1 MTRYSIFDSPLLLG
15 FDHLERMVERAAK
28 NASSGYPPYNI
39 EQIGENGLRITLAV
53 AGFTMEQLQVSLEDR
68 HLVIRGR
75 QDEDDTQR
83 IFVHRGIATRQ
94 FQRVFLLADEIE
106 IRGAH
111 LDNGLLHIDLI
122 RLVPE
127 KKIQN
132 IAIQSAQK
140 LKSKAVEIDGTA
152 HESSSDHA
160 AISSTNP
167 DSQS

>member
-28 NASSGYPPYNI
+28 NASGGYPPYNI

-75 QDEDDTQR
+75 QDEHEEQR
-83 IFVHRGIATRQ
+83 LFIHRGIATRQ

-111 LDNGLLHIDLI
+111 LDNGLLHIDLM

-127 KKIQN
+127 RKIQT
-132 IAIQSAQK
+132 IAIQSGNK

-152 HESSSDHA
+152 HSSEDES
-160 AISSTNP
+160 
-167 DSQS
+167 

>member
-39 EQIGENGLRITLAV
+39 EQIGENGMRITLAV
-53 AGFTMEQLQVSLEDR
+53 AGFTMDQLQVSLEDR

-75 QDEDDTQR
+75 QDEEESANR

-111 LDNGLLHIDLI
+111 LDNGLLHIDLM

-127 KKIQN
+127 KKVQHVP
-132 IAIQSAQK
+132 IQSGHK
-140 LKSKAVEIDGTA
+140 LKNKTLEIDGTTA
-152 HESSSDHA
+152 ETAQDLQEGS
-160 AISSTNP
+160 
-167 DSQS
+167 

>member
-1 MTRYSIFDSPLLLG
+1 MTRYSLFDSPLLLG

-28 NASSGYPPYNI
+28 NAGTGYPPYNI
-39 EQIGENGLRITLAV
+39 EQIGEHGLRITLAV

-75 QDEDDTQR
+75 QDEDEAPR
-83 IFVHRGIATRQ
+83 LFVHRGIATRQ

-106 IRGAH
+106 IKGAH

-132 IAIQSAQK
+132 IAIQAAPK
-140 LKSKAVEIDGTA
+140 RGKMMEIDCTA
-152 HESSSDHA
+152 QDKEEDKG
-160 AISSTNP
+160 
-167 DSQS
+167 QE

>member
-28 NASSGYPPYNI
+28 NTSSGYPPYNI
-39 EQIGENGLRITLAV
+39 EQIGEHGMRITLAV

-83 IFVHRGIATRQ
+83 MFLHRGIATRQ
-94 FQRVFLLADEIE
+94 FQRVFLLSDEIE

-122 RLVPE
+122 RHMPE
-127 KKIQN
+127 KKVQN
-132 IAIQSAQK
+132 IAIQPAHK
-140 LKSKAVEIDGTA
+140 LKSKSVEIDGTA
-152 HESSSDHA
+152 QQPEDSA
-160 AISSTNP
+160 STP
-167 DSQS
+167 PMIPPK

>member
-1 MTRYSIFDSPLLLG
+1 MTRYSLFDSPLLLG
-15 FDHLERMVERAAK
+15 FDHLERMVEKAAK

-39 EQIGENGLRITLAV
+39 EQIGENGIRITLAV

-75 QDEDDTQR
+75 QDEDDSQR
-83 IFVHRGIATRQ
+83 MFVHRGIATRQ

-106 IRGAH
+106 IKGAH
-111 LDNGLLHIDLI
+111 LDNGLLHIDLM

-132 IAIQSAQK
+132 IAIQPAQK
-140 LKSKAVEIDGTA
+140 LKHKTLEIDGTTS
-152 HESSSDHA
+152 E
-160 AISSTNP
+160 P
-167 DSQS
+167 DPA

>member
-28 NASSGYPPYNI
+28 NTSSGYPPYNI
-39 EQIGENGLRITLAV
+39 EQIGEHGMRITLAV

-75 QDEDDTQR
+75 QDEDDSQR

-94 FQRVFLLADEIE
+94 FQRVFLLSDEIE

-122 RLVPE
+122 RHMPE
-127 KKIQN
+127 KKVQN
-132 IAIQSAQK
+132 IAIQPAHK
-140 LKSKAVEIDGTA
+140 LKNKALEIDGKA
-152 HESSSDHA
+152 HEALTENA
-160 AISSTNP
+160 ATPPMIP
-167 DSQS
+167 QK

>member
-39 EQIGENGLRITLAV
+39 EQIGEHGLRITLAV
-53 AGFTMEQLQVSLEDR
+53 AGFTMDQLQVSLEDR

-75 QDEDDTQR
+75 QEEEETDSQR

-106 IRGAH
+106 VKAAH
-111 LDNGLLHIDLI
+111 LDNGLLHIDLF

-132 IAIQSAQK
+132 IAIQPGQK
-140 LKSKAVEIDGTA
+140 LRQKAVEIDGTT
-152 HESSSDHA
+152 D
-160 AISSTNP
+160 STP
-167 DSQS
+167 RLPSE